1 MNGKADIF
9 MDKEYYLS
17 LAKIRLEDAKQLLE
31 DAQDMLEKESYKSAN
46 NRAFYA
52 MEKGVKALLAH
63 KEIDVHTHNGAL
75 SQFNYLYVHKGDGTF
90 TKEDYDSLARASQI
104 RSASDY
110 DDFYIVSKKDT
121 KQQIEDAQK
130 FIKKVED
137 YFQEKDDKS

>member
-1 MNGKADIF
+1 MW
-9 MDKEYYLS
+9 EVL
-17 LAKIRLEDAKQLLE
+17 
-31 DAQDMLEKESYKSAN
+31 
-46 NRAFYA
+46 
-52 MEKGVKALLAH
+52 V
-63 KEIDVHTHNGAL
+63 
-75 SQFNYLYVHKGDGTF
+75 NYLYVHKGDGTF

>member
-1 MNGKADIF
+1 
-9 MDKEYYLS
+9 
-17 LAKIRLEDAKQLLE
+17 
-31 DAQDMLEKESYKSAN
+31 
-46 NRAFYA
+46 

-110 DDFYIVSKKDT
+110 DDFYIVRF
-121 KQQIEDAQK
+121 ECQK
-130 FIKKVED
+130 PDFPGLKPYILFLNK
-137 YFQEKDDKS
+137 